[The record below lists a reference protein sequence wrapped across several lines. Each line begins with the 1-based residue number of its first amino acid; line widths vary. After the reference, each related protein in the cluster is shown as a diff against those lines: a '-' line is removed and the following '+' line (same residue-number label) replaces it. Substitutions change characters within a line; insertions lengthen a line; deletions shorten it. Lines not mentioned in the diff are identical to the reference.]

1 MATSRLVVHC
11 LRQVR
16 AAELVQA
23 AAAVASPPVKY
34 LSAYGPTVAAI
45 NEVLPA
51 SNVDSLMDDVC
62 RLGNEYVLSFLR
74 KSSFSSGR
82 FCVFQ

>member
-1 MATSRLVVHC
+1 MAASRLIVHC
-11 LRQVR
+11 LRQFT

-34 LSAYGPTVAAI
+34 LSAYGPTVGAN

-51 SNVDSLMDDVC
+51 SSVEDLMDNIC
-62 RLGNEYVLSFLR
+62 RLDHEYAQYCVAVTTLR
-74 KSSFSSGR
+74 
-82 FCVFQ
+82 